1 MRYFFTKCLLAVF
14 FFTFC
19 CLEISAQSDVN
30 DQTPRSFNTK
40 KNYVFFSGSI
50 GGGDYPF
57 AGLGI
62 NLSHQL
68 SNGKTWI
75 GAGAHYIG
83 NTGDGSGI
91 GGFDPIQVFPLMAD
105 LRHTFMQSPDGRFST
120 LLIVDGGYVVSITEN
135 GDDADG
141 EYEYLNGWAINPG
154 IGFRFN
160 IFENMGLMID
170 ITWLHHSSP
179 RVWLAPV
186 EKKDHKHW
194 DLGLV
199 RGSIFF

>member
-1 MRYFFTKCLLAVF
+1 MSFLVV
-14 FFTFC
+14 TFC
-19 CLEISAQSDVN
+19 FSALEAQTEVN
-30 DQTPRSFNTK
+30 DQTLRSYNTK
-40 KNYVFFSGSI
+40 KNYVFFSGSL

-57 AGLGI
+57 AGLGL
-62 NLSHQL
+62 NLGHQL
-68 SNGKTWI
+68 SNGKTMI

-91 GGFDPIQVFPLMAD
+91 GGFDPIQVFPLMVD
-105 LRHTFMQSPDGRFST
+105 LRHTFTESPDGRFST
-120 LLIVDGGYVVSITEN
+120 LLILDGGYVVSITEN
-135 GDDADG
+135 GDDDAG
-141 EYEYLNGWAINPG
+141 NEYEYLNGWAINPG

-160 IFENMGLMID
+160 IFKNMGLMID

-186 EKKDHKHW
+186 EKKDHEHW

-199 RGSIFF
+199 RGSVFF